1 MSALSLF
8 QFGSRKIRVI
18 IDENGEPLFVGK
30 DVCEALGY
38 TNPNKAMGDHCRGVT
53 KRYPIADS
61 LGRTQLVR
69 VLTEG
74 DTFRLIVGSALPA
87 AQDFERL
94 LFEEILPSI
103 RRTGAYVHPAS
114 SDNAR
119 SQLAMAQEIGLLKNQ
134 LAHRDQ
140 VIAAKDQAIM
150 GLQGEL
156 IGSLRGQ
163 NRLLGRVSRMEKRH
177 AAHEAKELVILLEA
191 QGVPRDEIAA
201 RSGKNSN
208 HIRQIIHQARLAG
221 RLPRQGELNLA

>member
-103 RRTGAYVHPAS
+103 RRTGAYVPPAS

-177 AAHEAKELVILLEA
+177 AAREAKELVILLEA

-208 HIRQIIHQARLAG
+208 HIRQIVHQARLAG
-221 RLPRQGELNLA
+221 RLPQQRELNLA

>member
-30 DVCEALGY
+30 DVCDALGY
-38 TNPNKAMGDHCRGVT
+38 ANHNDAMNKLCKGVA
-53 KRYPIADS
+53 KRYPLATP
-61 LGRTQLVR
+61 GGTQLVR

-74 DTFRLIVGSALPA
+74 DTFRLIVGSTLPA